1 MIMMMIMMMMMT
13 KMMVMP
19 IRTLTRQAGS
29 LGIIWRA
36 LLKREQSS
44 APLDVKTTLTS
55 EWKIFEN
62 ILKDNLSA
70 LWLLKRFLKKEPF
83 RTLVVPPPDSNS
95 HTGPSRSWSCT
106 RSSCSRS
113 SWCSKCFRPAKDL
126 RNALRWLSRRDS
138 LLCRSRWWH
147 LWCRRCFQR
156 LVEGLVK
163 EIEPGGWPQLQDG
176 LPSRML
182 VSEPFWF
189 SKYPF
194 CLLWRWTLSPR
205 TVTGSQSK
213 DKTNYVWATR
223 WISYHRIE
231 QILVSPT
238 TFT

>member
-1 MIMMMIMMMMMT
+1 MTMTMTMIIMTMMT
-13 KMMVMP
+13 KMMP

-44 APLDVKTTLTS
+44 APLDVKTTWTS
-55 EWKIFEN
+55 EWKIFEK
-62 ILKDNLSA
+62 ILK
-70 LWLLKRFLKKEPF
+70 REPF
-83 RTLVVPPPDSNS
+83 HTLVVPPPDSSS

-126 RNALRWLSRRDS
+126 RNALRWPSRRDS
-138 LLCRSRWWH
+138 LLCRSRWRH
-147 LWCRRCFQR
+147 LWCCRCFQR

-163 EIEPGGWPQLQDG
+163 EIEPGGWPRFQDG

>member
-1 MIMMMIMMMMMT
+1 MTMTMIIMMMMMT
-13 KMMVMP
+13 IMMLMP

-44 APLDVKTTLTS
+44 APLDVKTTWKPTS
-55 EWKIFEN
+55 EWKIFEK
-62 ILKDNLSA
+62 ILK
-70 LWLLKRFLKKEPF
+70 REPF
-83 RTLVVPPPDSNS
+83 HTLVVPPPDSD
-95 HTGPSRSWSCT
+95 TGPSRSWSCT
-106 RSSCSRS
+106 RSSCFRS
-113 SWCSKCFRPAKDL
+113 SSKRFRPAKDL
-126 RNALRWLSRRDS
+126 RNALRWPSRRDS
-138 LLCRSRWWH
+138 LLCRSRWRH

-163 EIEPGGWPQLQDG
+163 EIEPGGWPRFQDG

-182 VSEPFWF
+182 VSEPSWSC

-194 CLLWRWTLSPR
+194 CLLWRWSLSPR